1 MHPHAHIYTH
11 TCTHTRAYECTREA
25 AQVGTSPDAQY
36 LPTSR
41 IAHPEIPDK
50 YTLQDWIIIPGKLE
64 CLCKVLLLH
73 TFGCII
79 AQGYRHIVMKTFCIT
94 GPASWLPHFL
104 APIKKNGNIFKP
116 RYVCTSDSLIHVN
129 IVVVSA
135 VLPLDTILTDTKN
148 GFLDT
153 FPRCKVA
160 VLSETR
166 STTIGLLLHA
176 RHTESTSNTDLHA

>member
-1 MHPHAHIYTH
+1 MAAPLFGPH
-11 TCTHTRAYECTREA
+11 
-25 AQVGTSPDAQY
+25 Q
-36 LPTSR
+36 
-41 IAHPEIPDK
+41 
-50 YTLQDWIIIPGKLE
+50 
-64 CLCKVLLLH
+64 
-73 TFGCII
+73 
-79 AQGYRHIVMKTFCIT
+79 
-94 GPASWLPHFL
+94 
-104 APIKKNGNIFKP
+104 KNGDIFKP

>member
-1 MHPHAHIYTH
+1 M
-11 TCTHTRAYECTREA
+11 A
-25 AQVGTSPDAQY
+25 AP
-36 LPTSR
+36 L
-41 IAHPEIPDK
+41 
-50 YTLQDWIIIPGKLE
+50 
-64 CLCKVLLLH
+64 
-73 TFGCII
+73 FG
-79 AQGYRHIVMKTFCIT
+79 
-94 GPASWLPHFL
+94 PPL
-104 APIKKNGNIFKP
+104 KNGDIFKP